1 VIGRIGRG
9 VEHGRPARRLSSA
22 KVRNRRFRVRTW
34 LQGGLDPADVYGFL
48 HRVGDEIDLLH
59 RELAATHLENERIK
73 VALHHW
79 QTWHRHCDIP
89 DLQWP
94 ISYESGDRR

>member
-1 VIGRIGRG
+1 MMFRRRGKSGDAQRILPGQ
-9 VEHGRPARRLSSA
+9 
-22 KVRNRRFRVRTW
+22 VRNRRFRGRTW
-34 LQGGLDPADVYGFL
+34 LRGGLDPGDVYGFL
-48 HRVGDEIDLLH
+48 HHVSDEIDLLR
-59 RELAATHLENERIK
+59 RELFAAHAENERIK

-94 ISYESGDRR
+94 ISYQSEDVR